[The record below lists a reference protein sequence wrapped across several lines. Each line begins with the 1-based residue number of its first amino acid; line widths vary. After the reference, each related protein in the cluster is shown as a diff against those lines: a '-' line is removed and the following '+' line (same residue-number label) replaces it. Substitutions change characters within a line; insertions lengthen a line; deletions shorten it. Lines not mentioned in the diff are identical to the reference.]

1 MEQQHPGRA
10 PQNYKSHSVNN
21 HYALLPQIA
30 PSLLSRGKRGTI
42 SLECEFKGIMNGDKT
57 AVMDISMKRVVIGI
71 MFVFWSGFSVSQKVE
86 AQGNPPSIEEI
97 NNEASTIPSVTSLLI
112 QQHGERLSEEYFN
125 GMRASERTNIKSA
138 AKSII
143 SLLVGIAIDHDFLE
157 GIEQPVGPF
166 FEDYFEKHPDS
177 VKQALTLKD
186 LLTMRTG
193 LETTS
198 FHNYGRWV
206 TSDNWVWFALDQP
219 MVEEPGGDMVYSTG
233 TSHLLSVI
241 LTRTTGMSTRD
252 FARQYLF
259 DPMDISAGGWDR
271 DPQGYYMGGNNMAL
285 SPADMMKI
293 GQMVMNGG
301 TFRGERIVSEAWL
314 KDSFRTYTRSNF
326 NPYDYGYMWWKKP
339 VGEFQVRFA
348 WGFGGQYIFMI
359 PELNAVVVLTGSLQN
374 ADQSRS
380 YKEPVF
386 DLLREDILRFLQ
398 DRESS

>member
-1 MEQQHPGRA
+1 
-10 PQNYKSHSVNN
+10 
-21 HYALLPQIA
+21 
-30 PSLLSRGKRGTI
+30 
-42 SLECEFKGIMNGDKT
+42 
-57 AVMDISMKRVVIGI
+57 MDISMKRVVIGI